1 MLKQK
6 YPPFSPLVRLAHNS
20 SFLPITRLPT
30 FFPSKT
36 PQGTL
41 DEAVVGRKNGTCTFF
56 RSSPLDARLSAHR
69 IASFTIFFSPLS
81 SPPPSQTAIPYL
93 CSTAFYAPPRTV
105 PRLILRVP
113 IPPLPYK
120 TLLFLFTP
128 SSIGPRDVLPGEHL
142 CGNES

>member
-81 SPPPSQTAIPYL
+81 SPPPPLLPFLICVPPRFTLHLEPFLAS
-93 CSTAFYAPPRTV
+93 FYASPS
-105 PRLILRVP
+105 
-113 IPPLPYK
+113 
-120 TLLFLFTP
+120 LLFLFTP